1 MPRRFTWVMSSK
13 PIVDRLRAL
22 AESKPNLQQ
31 FGQRDCDDVHDGR
44 TACTHTVCQFLA
56 FAWKGYIPTI
66 NDVNDLARMPRNPMV
81 GDRERGMRPEEFQTF
96 LKNAKIPMKIVRG
109 KPFTEILAAS
119 NHGPVFYGMR
129 YGSAPRRT
137 KSQPN
142 GATQSGIPETPHAVV
157 MLGFLDLPAG
167 GGLPARREVY
177 RKEPNHGSASRPEKP
192 PYDTISDRQARVEYE
207 DYRKFRV
214 SLYAAV
220 PTQDLP
226 VIGNFAAK
234 APIPP
239 QALVVTD
246 LRAFSGTA
254 TVTGNNHFAVQIA
267 DREFFGVPDGLV
279 KRVVALGRLEPRLPG
294 PSGDRTNVAIV
305 GDEAA
310 ILLRA
315 DIVLRDDN
323 GNEVPAPGT
332 DPSEIVPD
340 GPELPVADGDAPTP
354 DDELGSNGSIPN
366 D

>member
-1 MPRRFTWVMSSK
+1 VSSK
-13 PIVDRLRAL
+13 PILDRLRAL

-44 TACTHTVCQFLA
+44 TACTHTVCQYLA
-56 FAWKGYIPTI
+56 LAWKGFIPTI

-81 GDRERGMRPEEFQTF
+81 GSRERGMRPEELQTF
-96 LKNAKIPMKIVRG
+96 LTNAKIPMKIVRG
-109 KPFTEILAAS
+109 RPFAEILEATK
-119 NHGPVFYGMR
+119 NGPVFYGMR
-129 YGSAPRRT
+129 YGSAPRAT
-137 KSQPN
+137 KSHPN
-142 GATQSGIPETPHAVV
+142 GTTQPGIPDTPHAVV
-157 MLGFLDLPAG
+157 LLGFLDLPAG
-167 GGLPARREVY
+167 GGLPARRELY
-177 RKEPNHGSASRPEKP
+177 RKEPNHGSPRRPEKP
-192 PYDTISDRQARVEYE
+192 PYDTISDRQGRIEYE
-207 DYRKFRV
+207 DYRKFNV

-220 PTQDLP
+220 PTQTLP
-226 VIGNFAAK
+226 VIGTFAAK

-254 TVTGNNHFAVQIA
+254 TVTGDNHFAVQIA
-267 DREFFGVPDGLV
+267 DREFFGAPNGLV

-323 GNEVPAPGT
+323 GDIVAAPGV
-332 DPSEIVPD
+332 DQGEDVPD
-340 GPELPVADGDAPTP
+340 GPDIPVDDGDPATP
-354 DDELGSNGSIPN
+354 DDQNASNGSIPI